1 MKFFILLKY
10 FIYLI
15 LIGIVFSLRYPINK
29 NLDNS
34 TGSED
39 LIEIELRSV
48 YINYTRNNN
57 VISIFHTNF
66 CGYCYFLIEMLKWAS
81 SYPVVSNWKF
91 LSVNC
96 TRKQLICKHYNIT
109 KLPTIKTY
117 INKTEL
123 PYQAPYELIP
133 FLEYLIKLSTPSII
147 EIFDNNE
154 KKDNDINM
162 ANNNKNINSDININ
176 LNNNINI
183 TNNMSLTEFYN
194 KLGYF
199 SPIVEYNPNNT
210 EFYNCIVNYAN
221 NKYKTIFYFGLK
233 KIKNNINKERIIFD
247 NNGAPFIFIWDGNC
261 TNVDIFLEEHI
272 FPLVTIITESSFFY
286 NLNKRHKLLVMLFG
300 FLSNNKTKKFVYNQY
315 KHIAHEKKK
324 FIFSFLNY
332 TNTSEINHYFGIKLY
347 SRSELKLVIF
357 DFAKSMYYIH
367 PIVYDINYNEPEE
380 IFNDYNKIL
389 TNLSE
394 IEFTTGYFFKDLLL
408 KLGINEITTYVCF
421 ILISLLIIFVILFSS
436 IFIFICKRVCPPE
449 LGDDEKTVDNNEY
462 KNNSNNNEIKKENIK
477 NTKLKMD

>member
-1 MKFFILLKY
+1 MKFFILFKY

-66 CGYCYFLIEMLKWAS
+66 CGYCYFLIEMFKWAS

-154 KKDNDINM
+154 KKDNDINIV
-162 ANNNKNINSDININ
+162 NNNKNINSDININ
-176 LNNNINI
+176 LNNSINI

-315 KHIAHEKKK
+315 KHIAYEKKN
-324 FIFSFLNY
+324 SFLV
-332 TNTSEINHYFGIKLY
+332 S
-347 SRSELKLVIF
+347 
-357 DFAKSMYYIH
+357 
-367 PIVYDINYNEPEE
+367 
-380 IFNDYNKIL
+380 
-389 TNLSE
+389 
-394 IEFTTGYFFKDLLL
+394 
-408 KLGINEITTYVCF
+408 
-421 ILISLLIIFVILFSS
+421 
-436 IFIFICKRVCPPE
+436 
-449 LGDDEKTVDNNEY
+449 
-462 KNNSNNNEIKKENIK
+462 
-477 NTKLKMD
+477 